1 MQLLLLLS
9 LLTIPSFVL
18 TLINRWSSVKI
29 KPSTRARVGLSVF
42 FAFTAIG
49 HFIRTDEMSA
59 MLPPWVPYRG
69 SIIYLTGVLELLG
82 AIGVWL
88 PGLTR
93 LTGLCLILML
103 ITFFPANNLFG
114 NQSNRIRRARS
125 GSVLF
130 AGASPVSTISDPVD
144 SLVDRT
150 EMIQQVDC
158 FCERTGRL

>member
-1 MQLLLLLS
+1 
-9 LLTIPSFVL
+9 
-18 TLINRWSSVKI
+18 
-29 KPSTRARVGLSVF
+29 
-42 FAFTAIG
+42 
-49 HFIRTDEMSA
+49 

-103 ITFFPANNLFG
+103 ITFFPANIYS
-114 NQSNRIRRARS
+114 QSIESNSAARS

-130 AGASPVSTISDPVD
+130 AGASPVSTISDLVD

-150 EMIQQVDC
+150 EMIQQVGC

>member
-1 MQLLLLLS
+1 MIESLADCDATPVAISAPDLS
-9 LLTIPSFVL
+9 LFRTHAAKSVDFAADQTKYPSR
-18 TLINRWSSVKI
+18 I
-29 KPSTRARVGLSVF
+29 GLSVF

-82 AIGVWL
+82 GHRSVVAGSDKIDGPL
-88 PGLTR
+88 SHPDAHN
-93 LTGLCLILML
+93 
-103 ITFFPANNLFG
+103 FFPRQHLFG

-130 AGASPVSTISDPVD
+130 AGASPVSTISDLVN
-144 SLVDRT
+144 SLVDR
-150 EMIQQVDC
+150 QKW
-158 FCERTGRL
+158 FNK